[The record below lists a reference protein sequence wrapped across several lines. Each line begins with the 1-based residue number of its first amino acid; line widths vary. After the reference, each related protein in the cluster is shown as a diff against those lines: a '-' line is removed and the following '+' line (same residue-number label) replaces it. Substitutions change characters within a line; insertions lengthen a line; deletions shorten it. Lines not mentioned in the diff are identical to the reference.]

1 MGRPSKP
8 IDMRSSTDRHKDR
21 YNKRK
26 TAEEALKGNEITIPK
41 DITNNQKNI
50 CKHIIGELEKSGI
63 LCSLD
68 EYVLEQCAVAVDC
81 LHKINQLINSEDESL
96 MFSKDVLTAKEKYE
110 KTFFRCCDELC
121 LSPQSRAKIANINS
135 QAADDGT
142 ELIKQLLAGENE
154 DKEG

>member
-1 MGRPSKP
+1 MARPAKP
-8 IDMRSSTDRHKDR
+8 TSVQSGHLTKKQISERAA
-21 YNKRK
+21 
-26 TAEEALKGNEITIPK
+26 AEEALKGNEITIPK

-142 ELIKQLLAGENE
+142 ALLKQIISGDADVEE
-154 DKEG
+154 D

>member
-96 MFSKDVLTAKEKYE
+96 MFSKDVLTAKEKYDVDFSSNN
-110 KTFFRCCDELC
+110 TAV
-121 LSPQSRAKIANINS
+121 SAKNKLTTQVMLVARPSIPSVRFTALTVPITTNRVKI
-135 QAADDGT
+135 
-142 ELIKQLLAGENE
+142 I
-154 DKEG
+154 